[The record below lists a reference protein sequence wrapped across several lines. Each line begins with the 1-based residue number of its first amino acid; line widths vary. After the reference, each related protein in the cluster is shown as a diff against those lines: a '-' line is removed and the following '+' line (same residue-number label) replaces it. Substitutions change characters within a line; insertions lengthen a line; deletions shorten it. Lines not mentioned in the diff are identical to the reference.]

1 MKGLLTIDNLLN
13 PLDTVVKHFVAL
25 VEFQVPFSV
34 HVLTATS
41 PLGPLG
47 HNIVI
52 VTPESV
58 FGHTNVP

>member
-1 MKGLLTIDNLLN
+1 MKERLTIERFLN

-25 VEFQVPFSV
+25 IEFQVPYSV

-47 HNIVI
+47 HDIVTI
-52 VTPESV
+52 TPESV
-58 FGHTNVP
+58 FGHTNIP